1 MRVPCDALADL
12 VEVKLHRLGI
22 GERQGQRRA
31 GAPGGTDGAEQ
42 IGRVVALIGGQA
54 RPCAFPGPDP
64 GLPVLLTDPG
74 LVLEPDFDGLV
85 FGDVAQ
91 MRGERGG
98 EVFLNIS
105 IIPSSCFGC

>member
-1 MRVPCDALADL
+1 MSAPRDALADF

-22 GERQGQRRA
+22 GERQSQRRA
-31 GAPGGTDGAEQ
+31 GAPGRTDGAEQ
-42 IGRVVALIGGQA
+42 IGRLVALIGGQA
-54 RPCAFPGPDP
+54 RPCASPGPDP

-74 LVLEPDFDGLV
+74 LVLEPDLYGLV

-91 MRGERGG
+91 VRGERGG

-105 IIPSSCFGC
+105 ITCSSCFGC

>member
-1 MRVPCDALADL
+1 MRAPCDALADL

-22 GERQGQRRA
+22 GERQSQRRA
-31 GAPGGTDGAEQ
+31 GAPGGTDGAKQ
-42 IGRVVALIGGQA
+42 IGRLVALIGGQA
-54 RPCAFPGPDP
+54 RPCASPGPNP

-74 LVLEPDFDGLV
+74 LILEPNLYGLV
-85 FGDVAQ
+85 FGGSAQ

-105 IIPSSCFGC
+105 IIRSSCFGC